1 MALAEPRYDH
11 YSRVRANYLL
21 GGWQAA
27 RIQAASKILLRTLG
41 LFDSALRQTIEMLYE
56 FEEPFIVDHSRFA
69 RAFRNHATPLREAIG
84 QTVRWYRDERPA
96 AG

>member
-1 MALAEPRYDH
+1 
-11 YSRVRANYLL
+11 

-69 RAFRNHATPLREAIG
+69 RAFGNHATPLREAIG